1 MFVCLSLPH
10 GRYSYV
16 LLTINFQRSGSLCT
30 NRWKNLILVHKPKQ
44 ELQRDQSTNVS
55 SNITN
60 TTIYEKLRSDNSNQ
74 EYSWNSVKYKKVR
87 KLSQHSST
95 SKNKRSNPRKIRM
108 CTKSRLTLTY
118 LMKQK
123 TEFKRWDRS

>member
-1 MFVCLSLPH
+1 MFVCLSLPQ

-87 KLSQHSST
+87 KLSQHFQVQVKT
-95 SKNKRSNPRKIRM
+95 KDQIREKYVCAQNP
-108 CTKSRLTLTY
+108 
-118 LMKQK
+118 
-123 TEFKRWDRS
+123 D